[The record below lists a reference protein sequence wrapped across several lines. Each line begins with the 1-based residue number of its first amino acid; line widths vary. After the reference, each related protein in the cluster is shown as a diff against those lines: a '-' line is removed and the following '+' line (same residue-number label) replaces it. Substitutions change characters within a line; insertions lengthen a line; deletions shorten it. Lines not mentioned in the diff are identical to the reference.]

1 MNLLTDIMSG
11 AQLYFYADVALVIF
25 LVVFAAILARVVF
38 TKRSHYEH
46 EANLP
51 LQDDGATPNSSSP
64 RGS

>member
-1 MNLLTDIMSG
+1 
-11 AQLYFYADVALVIF
+11 
-25 LVVFAAILARVVF
+25 VFAAILARVVF